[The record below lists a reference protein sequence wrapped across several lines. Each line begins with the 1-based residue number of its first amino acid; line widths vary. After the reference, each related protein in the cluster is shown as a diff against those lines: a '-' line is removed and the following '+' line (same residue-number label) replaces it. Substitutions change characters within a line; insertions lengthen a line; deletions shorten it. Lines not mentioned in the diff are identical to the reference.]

1 MINSKKEVTLKEL
14 LLGFVVVALSYFII
28 AVLNISNEDIYNM
41 DLDLIFTKG
50 GWFNSIAFI
59 SFCLW
64 FVITS
69 LWLLSV
75 IIRIVKAFMR

>member
-1 MINSKKEVTLKEL
+1 MNSNKEVTLKEL
-14 LLGFVVVALSYFII
+14 ILGFVVIALSYFII

-41 DLDLIFTKG
+41 DLNLIFTKG
-50 GWFNSIAFI
+50 GWFNSLAFI

-75 IIRIVKAFMR
+75 VIRIIRAFIR